1 MWLNSTYM
9 HLDRLIAV
17 SFQLFIIE
25 QAVLNFFHFL
35 PIYIKFFGILLTA
48 KNHQSEEEMQVT
60 EM

>member
-1 MWLNSTYM
+1 M